1 MGDFTQFLWAMWDA
15 GQAAMIGLNPLPV
28 LLISLVLGM
37 IQPRRS
43 SAFHLAFVALIPAV
57 IVTALLPMAL
67 GYQAIW
73 PDLSQLEVEMQLVM
87 LFALSYVV
95 IRAMGLIKL
104 TLSLALPRP
113 NGHKPV

>member
-15 GQAAMIGLNPLPV
+15 AQAALVGLNPLPV
-28 LLISLVLGM
+28 LIISLFLGM
-37 IQPRRS
+37 IQPKRS
-43 SAFHLAFVALIPAV
+43 SALVLAFLALIPAV
-57 IVTALLPMAL
+57 VVTALLPMAL

-73 PDLSQLEVEMQLVM
+73 PDLTQLEVEMQMVM
-87 LFALSYVV
+87 LFVLSYLV

-104 TLSLALPRP
+104 TLSVTLPKP

>member
-15 GQAAMIGLNPLPV
+15 GQAAMIGLNPAPV
-28 LLISLVLGM
+28 LIISLILGM
-37 IQPRRS
+37 IQSKRS
-43 SAFHLAFVALIPAV
+43 SALILAFVALIPAV
-57 IVTALLPMAL
+57 VVTALLPMAL

-73 PDLSQLEVEMQLVM
+73 PDLSQLEVEMQMVM
-87 LFALSYVV
+87 LFALSYAV

-104 TLSLALPRP
+104 TLSLNPPKP

>member
-15 GQAAMIGLNPLPV
+15 AQAAIVGLNPMPV
-28 LLISLVLGM
+28 LIISLILGM
-37 IQPRRS
+37 IQPKRS
-43 SAFHLAFVALIPAV
+43 SALLLAIVALIPAV
-57 IVTALLPMAL
+57 TVTALLPMAM

-73 PDLSQLEVEMQLVM
+73 PDLSQLEVEMQMMM
-87 LFALSYVV
+87 LFALSYIM

>member
-15 GQAAMIGLNPLPV
+15 GQAAMIGLNPIPV
-28 LLISLVLGM
+28 LIISLVLGM

-43 SAFHLAFVALIPAV
+43 LALILAFVALIPAV

-73 PDLSQLEVEMQLVM
+73 PDLSQLEVEMQMGM
-87 LFALSYVV
+87 LFALSYLV

-104 TLSLALPRP
+104 TLSITLPKP